1 MVQLTGFQEYL
12 SGYLKVLLAISGGRE
27 QPEFVEEVIGDAAH
41 VLQRGGCQLAG
52 LG

>member
-12 SGYLKVLLAISGGRE
+12 SGYLKVLLAISGGCE